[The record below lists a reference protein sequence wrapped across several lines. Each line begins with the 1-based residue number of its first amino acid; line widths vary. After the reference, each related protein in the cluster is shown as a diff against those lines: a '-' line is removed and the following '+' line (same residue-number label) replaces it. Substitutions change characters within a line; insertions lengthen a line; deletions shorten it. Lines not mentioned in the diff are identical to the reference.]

1 MVRGYF
7 RILIFACGLL
17 VGIQIPG
24 VMDQYQKRVDA
35 HFQEVRENLSGFR
48 ETADRYFNGS
58 LESLILYYKE
68 SGDPVFRVD
77 AGSVEKIYN
86 RYKMLRAEQEAVTGP
101 WYRAGF
107 HIVFAH
113 NDELMAETFSQYSY
127 TVALTPGALA
137 WGLGSA
143 FLSAFIVEV
152 LLVSLF
158 RGGRRLIR
166 WQRAAPAS

>member
-1 MVRGYF
+1 MVRGYI

-17 VGIQIPG
+17 VGIQVPG

-48 ETADRYFNGS
+48 ETAERYFNGS
-58 LESLILYYKE
+58 MESLILYYKE
-68 SGDPVFRVD
+68 SGDPVFSVD

-86 RYKMLRAEQEAVTGP
+86 RYKMLRAEQEAMTGP
-101 WYRAGF
+101 WYQAGF
-107 HIVFAH
+107 HIIFAH
-113 NDELMAETFSQYSY
+113 NDELMEETFSQYSY
-127 TVALTPGALA
+127 TVALRPAALA
-137 WGLGSA
+137 WGLGFA
-143 FLSAFIVEV
+143 FVTSFIVEM

-158 RGGRRLIR
+158 RGVRRLIR